1 MPARWQAFVFP
12 NRHLAM
18 KKIKNKATKAVL
30 KAEEKFDLLSFQL
43 RRKLNMIGPLHITT
57 YRSYGT
63 PTRLYVKGRVLVDK
77 GIAVSEADDT
87 LWENLMNMYRRFNS
101 SEIPGARVQ
110 LCLENQVH
118 EITTDVEGY
127 FVLNLAPEKP
137 LVLDDIWHTIDV
149 KLVEAPVA
157 FEGEVTAKAH
167 VLVPPPDAEY
177 GIISDI
183 DDTIV
188 RTGATS
194 MLQTGRNVLLNNAHT
209 RIPFHG
215 VSSFYKSLQLG
226 RNGKR
231 NNPFFYVS
239 SSPWNNYDLL
249 YHFLELN
256 EIPQGPL
263 LLRDFGIDE
272 NKLGHSDHMSHKYK
286 EIENI
291 LITYPKLNFILIG
304 DSGQQDAEIYSE
316 VVKKHPGRVM
326 AIYIRDVN
334 IEKHTKK
341 VMKIFDELKESG
353 EVEMVLVKETLE
365 AAEHAAE
372 CGYIFTEELPEI
384 AKETEIDAS
393 GDEEA

>member
-1 MPARWQAFVFP
+1 
-12 NRHLAM
+12 M
-18 KKIKNKATKAVL
+18 KKIKNTAVKAVL
-30 KAEEKFDLLSFQL
+30 KAEEKFDILSFQL
-43 RRKLNMIGPLHITT
+43 RGKLNMFGPLHIMT

-77 GIAVSEADDT
+77 GITLSEADDT

-101 SEIPGARVQ
+101 NEIPGARVQ
-110 LCLENQVH
+110 LCLENQEH

-137 LVLDDIWHTIDV
+137 LGLEDIWHTIDV
-149 KLVEAPVA
+149 KLIESPVA

-188 RTGATS
+188 RTGATDL
-194 MLQTGRNVLLNNAHT
+194 LQTGRNVLLNNAHS

-239 SSPWNNYDLL
+239 SSPWNTYDLL

-272 NKLGHSDHMSHKYK
+272 SKLGSSDHMSHKYK

-291 LITYPKLNFILIG
+291 LITYPNLNFILIG
-304 DSGQQDAEIYSE
+304 DSGQQDAEIYSKI
-316 VVKKHPGRVM
+316 VQNHPSRIM

-334 IEKHTKK
+334 IEKHATK
-341 VMKIFDELKESG
+341 VVTIFDELKQSG
-353 EVEMVLVKETLE
+353 KVEMVLVKETLE
-365 AAEHAAE
+365 AAEHAAK
-372 CGYIFTEELPEI
+372 CGYIFSEELPEI
-384 AKETEIDAS
+384 AKETEIDAE
-393 GDEEA
+393 GDKGVLSSES

>member
-1 MPARWQAFVFP
+1 
-12 NRHLAM
+12 M
-18 KKIKNKATKAVL
+18 KKIKAKLASSIL
-30 KAEEKFDLLSFQL
+30 KAEEKIDFLTF
-43 RRKLNMIGPLHITT
+43 KLKDKLWQNRPLQIVT

-63 PTRLYVKGRVLVDK
+63 PERLYVKGRVLVDK
-77 GIAVSEADDT
+77 GILQSEET
-87 LWENLMNMYRRFNS
+87 HTTWENLLNMYRRFES
-101 SEIPGARVQ
+101 DEIPNARVQ
-110 LCLENQVH
+110 LTLQEQPH

-127 FVLNLAPEKP
+127 FVLNIEPHTP
-137 LVLDDIWHTIDV
+137 LELEDIWHPIDLEL
-149 KLVEAPVA
+149 KEAPVKG
-157 FEGEVTAKAH
+157 FEPGIKETAY

-194 MLQTGRNVLLNNAHT
+194 LLETGRNVLLNNAHT

-215 VSSFYKSLQLG
+215 VSQFYKSLQLG

-256 EIPQGPL
+256 EIPEGPL

-272 NKLGHSDHMSHKYK
+272 TKLGHSDHMSHKYK

-304 DSGQQDAEIYSE
+304 DSGQQDAAIYRE
-316 VVKKHPGRVM
+316 VVLKHPGRIM
-326 AIYIRDVN
+326 AIYIRDVA
-334 IEKHTKK
+334 IAKHTQK
-341 VMKIFDELKESG
+341 VEKIFDELKADG
-353 EVEMVLVKETLE
+353 EVEMLLVKDTAA
-365 AAEHAAE
+365 AAEHAAK
-372 CGYIFTEELPEI
+372 CGFIFTEKV
-384 AKETEIDAS
+384 KEVEKEAEVDEA
-393 GDEEA
+393 GDEE

>member
-1 MPARWQAFVFP
+1 MKNIKKQA
-12 NRHLAM
+12 A
-18 KKIKNKATKAVL
+18 KAIL
-30 KAEEKFDLLSFQL
+30 KAEEKLDLYTF
-43 RRKLNMIGPLHITT
+43 KLKDKLGMNKPLQIVT

-63 PTRLYVKGRVLVDK
+63 PERLYVKGRVLRDK
-77 GIAVSEADDT
+77 GITQSEQEDT
-87 LWENLMNMYRRFNS
+87 TWENILNMYRRFES
-101 SEIPGARVQ
+101 DEIPNAQVQ
-110 LCLENQVH
+110 LSLQGVRQ
-118 EITTDVEGY
+118 EIYTDAEGY
-127 FVLNLAPEKP
+127 FVMNLQPKNP
-137 LVLDDIWHTIDV
+137 LQLDDIWHEIEIE
-149 KLVEAPVA
+149 LAAAPVKN
-157 FEGEVTAKAH
+157 FEPGIKETAH

-188 RTGATS
+188 RTGATNL
-194 MLQTGRNVLLNNAHT
+194 LQSGKNILLNNAHS

-215 VSSFYKSLQLG
+215 VSKFYKSLQLG

-272 NKLGHSDHMSHKYK
+272 KKFLHSDHMSHKFK

-291 LITYPKLNFILIG
+291 LLTYPHLNFVLIG
-304 DSGQQDAEIYSE
+304 DSGQADADIYKE
-316 VVKKHPGRVM
+316 VVAKYPGRIM

-334 IEKHTKK
+334 ITKRTK
-341 VMKIFDELKESG
+341 AVTKIADDLKESS
-353 EVEMVLVKETLE
+353 VDLVLVKETG
-365 AAEHAAE
+365 AAAAHAAE
-372 CGYIFTEELPEI
+372 NGFIFTEEV
-384 AKETEIDAS
+384 AKVE
-393 GDEEA
+393 EEAELDEACDE

>member
-1 MPARWQAFVFP
+1 
-12 NRHLAM
+12 M
-18 KKIKNKATKAVL
+18 KKIKKRITETIL
-30 KAEEKFDLLSFQL
+30 KGEEKLDLLTFQL
-43 RRKLNMIGPLHITT
+43 KNKLKLNRPLQIVT

-63 PTRLYVKGRVLVDK
+63 PDRLYVKGRVLVDK
-77 GIAVSEADDT
+77 GIRQSEETDT
-87 LWENLMNMYRRFNS
+87 TWENLLNMYRRFES
-101 SEIPGARVQ
+101 DEIPNARVQ
-110 LCLENQVH
+110 LCLQNQLH

-127 FVLNLAPEKP
+127 FVLNLKPETP
-137 LVLDDIWHTIDV
+137 LHLQDIWHPIDV
-149 KLVEAPVA
+149 ELIEAPVHR
-157 FEGEVTAKAH
+157 FEPGITETAY

-194 MLQTGRNVLLNNAHT
+194 LLQTGRSVLLNNAHS

-215 VSSFYKSLQLG
+215 VSQFYKTLQLG

-272 NKLGHSDHMSHKYK
+272 TKLGHSDHMSHKYK

-291 LITYPKLNFILIG
+291 LITYPHLDFILIG
-304 DSGQQDAEIYSE
+304 DSGQQDAPIYHE
-316 VVKKHPGRVM
+316 VVKNHPGRIM

-334 IEKHTKK
+334 IAKRTQAVTK
-341 VMKIFDELKESG
+341 IADELKAGG
-353 EVEMVLVKETLE
+353 EVEMVLVKDT
-365 AAEHAAE
+365 AAAAAHAAE
-372 CGYIFTEELPEI
+372 KGYILTEEVQEVE
-384 AKETEIDAS
+384 KEAEL
-393 GDEEA
+393 DEENDPE

>member
-1 MPARWQAFVFP
+1 
-12 NRHLAM
+12 M
-18 KKIKNKATKAVL
+18 KEKAIRTIL
-30 KAEEKFDLLSFQL
+30 KAEEKIDYLTFELKNRLG
-43 RRKLNMIGPLHITT
+43 LNRPLHIVT

-63 PTRLYVKGRVLVDK
+63 PNRLYVKGRVMVNK
-77 GIAVSEADDT
+77 NITRSEENDT
-87 LWENLMNMYRRFNS
+87 LWENILNMYRRFES
-101 SEIPGARVQ
+101 DEIPNARVQ
-110 LCLENQVH
+110 LTQEGQQH
-118 EITTDVEGY
+118 EITTDGEGY
-127 FVLNLAPEKP
+127 FVLNIEPTVP
-137 LVLDDIWHTIDV
+137 LQLDDIWHKIDI
-149 KLVEAPVA
+149 KLIDAPVK
-157 FEGEVTAKAH
+157 FEGEVSEPAY

-194 MLQTGRNVLLNNAHT
+194 LLETGRNVLLNNAHT

-215 VSSFYKSLQLG
+215 VSQFYRSLQLG

-239 SSPWNNYDLL
+239 SSPWNTYDLL
-249 YHFLELN
+249 YHYLELN

-272 NKLGHSDHMSHKYK
+272 QKFGSSDHMSHKYK
-286 EIENI
+286 EIANL

-304 DSGQQDAEIYSE
+304 DSGQQDAQIYSE
-316 VVKKHPGRVM
+316 VVKNHPGRIM

-334 IEKHTKK
+334 IEARTKA
-341 VMKIFDELKESG
+341 VTTIADELKVGG
-353 EVEMVLVKETLE
+353 EVEMLLVKDTTA

-372 CGYIFTEELPEI
+372 NGFIFSEQVQEVK
-384 AKETEIDAS
+384 KEVEIDEE
-393 GDEEA
+393 GDV

>member
-1 MPARWQAFVFP
+1 
-12 NRHLAM
+12 M
-18 KKIKNKATKAVL
+18 KKIKNTAAKAVL
-30 KAEEKFDLLSFQL
+30 KAEEKFDTLTFNL
-43 RRKLNMIGPLHITT
+43 RRKLNMFGPLHIVT

-63 PTRLYVKGRVLVDK
+63 PNRLYVKGRVLVDK
-77 GIAVSEADDT
+77 KIKLSEADDT
-87 LWENLMNMYRRFNS
+87 LWENILNMYKRFNS
-101 SEIPGARVQ
+101 REIPGARVELQ
-110 LCLENQVH
+110 LEDQQH

-127 FVLNLAPEKP
+127 FVMNLAPEKP
-137 LVLDDIWHTIDV
+137 LELDDIWHMIDV
-149 KLVEAPVA
+149 KLTESPVE
-157 FEGEVTAKAH
+157 FEGDVTAKAY

-188 RTGATS
+188 RTGATNL
-194 MLQTGRNVLLNNAHT
+194 LQTGRTVLLNNAHT

-239 SSPWNNYDLL
+239 SSPWNTYDLL

-263 LLRDFGIDE
+263 LLRDFGLDE
-272 NKLGHSDHMSHKYK
+272 NKLGASDHMSHKYH

-291 LITYPKLNFILIG
+291 LITYPQLNFILIG
-304 DSGQQDAEIYSE
+304 DSGQQDAEIYAE
-316 VVKKHPGRVM
+316 VVKNYPGRIL

-334 IEKHTKK
+334 IAKHTTK
-341 VMKIFDELKESG
+341 VVTIFDSLKASG

-365 AAEHAAE
+365 AAEHAARF
-372 CGYIFTEELPEI
+372 GYIFKEELPEI
-384 AKETEIDAS
+384 AKETEIDAA
-393 GDEEA
+393 GDDGDN

>member
-1 MPARWQAFVFP
+1 
-12 NRHLAM
+12 M
-18 KKIKNKATKAVL
+18 KNLKNKAAKGIL
-30 KAEEKFDLLSFQL
+30 KAEDKIDYLTFELKNRLGMN
-43 RRKLNMIGPLHITT
+43 RPLQIVT

-77 GIAVSEADDT
+77 GIRRSEENDT
-87 LWENLMNMYRRFNS
+87 LWENLLNMYRRFESDEVPN
-101 SEIPGARVQ
+101 ARVQ
-110 LCLENQVH
+110 LTLQGQQH

-127 FVLNLAPEKP
+127 FVLNIEPKEP
-137 LVLDDIWHTIDV
+137 LQLEDIWHPIDIKLIDAPM
-149 KLVEAPVA
+149 KLVEEVCETA
-157 FEGEVTAKAH
+157 F

-194 MLQTGRNVLLNNAHT
+194 LLETGRNVLLNNAHS

-215 VSSFYKSLQLG
+215 VSQFYRSLQLG

-249 YHFLELN
+249 FHFLELN

-291 LITYPKLNFILIG
+291 LITYPKLDFILIG
-304 DSGQQDAEIYSE
+304 DSGQQDPVIYRE
-316 VVKKHPGRVM
+316 VVKNHPGRIM

-334 IEKHTKK
+334 IADRAKAVTT
-341 VMKIFDELKESG
+341 IADELKRQG
-353 EVEMVLVKETLE
+353 EVEMVLVKDTAA
-365 AAEHAAE
+365 AAEHAADS
-372 CGYIFTEELPEI
+372 GFIFTEEVQEVSREAELDE
-384 AKETEIDAS
+384 K
-393 GDEEA
+393 GDK

>member
-1 MPARWQAFVFP
+1 
-12 NRHLAM
+12 M
-18 KKIKNKATKAVL
+18 KKIKNVTGKAML
-30 KAEEKFDLLSFQL
+30 KAEKTFDTLAFQL
-43 RRKLNMIGPLHITT
+43 RRKLNLFGPLHIMA

-77 GIAVSEADDT
+77 GIAVSEKDDR
-87 LWENLMNMYRRFNS
+87 LWDNLLNMYKRFNS
-101 SEIPGARVQ
+101 REIPGARVE
-110 LCLENQVH
+110 LCLENQKH
-118 EITTDVEGY
+118 EITTDEEGY

-137 LVLDDIWHTIDV
+137 IELDDIWHTIDIE
-149 KLVEAPVA
+149 LTDSPVPS
-157 FEGEVTAKAH
+157 EGEVKTKAY

-188 RTGATS
+188 RTGATN
-194 MLQTGRNVLLNNAHT
+194 LLLTGRNVLLNNAHT

-239 SSPWNNYDLL
+239 SSPWNTYDLL

-263 LLRDFGIDE
+263 LLRDFGLDE
-272 NKLGHSDHMSHKYK
+272 NKLGSSDHMSHKFK

-291 LITYPKLNFILIG
+291 LITYPTLNFILIG
-304 DSGQQDAEIYSE
+304 DSGQQDAEIYAE
-316 VVKKHPGRVM
+316 VVRKYPGRVL

-334 IEKHTKK
+334 IEKHTRK
-341 VMKIFDELKESG
+341 VVTIFDEFKESG

-365 AAEHAAE
+365 AAEHAAQ
-372 CGYIFTEELPEI
+372 CGYIYTEELPEI
-384 AKETEIDAS
+384 AKETQLDEA
-393 GDEEA
+393 GDEGV

>member
-1 MPARWQAFVFP
+1 
-12 NRHLAM
+12 M
-18 KKIKNKATKAVL
+18 KNLKDKGTKAIL
-30 KAEEKFDLLSFQL
+30 KAEEKLDMLTF
-43 RRKLNMIGPLHITT
+43 KLKSRLGMMHPLQIVP

-63 PTRLYVKGRVLVDK
+63 PERLYVKGRVLKDK
-77 GIAVSEADDT
+77 GITKSEEQDT
-87 LWENLMNMYRRFNS
+87 LWENLLNMYRRFETDEVPN
-101 SEIPGARVQ
+101 ARVQ
-110 LCLENQVH
+110 LCFNNQFH

-127 FVLNLAPEKP
+127 FVLNLAPETP
-137 LVLDDIWHTIDV
+137 LVLDDIWHTIEL
-149 KLVEAPVA
+149 KLIDAPV
-157 FEGEVTAKAH
+157 ELKEEVTATAH

-183 DDTIV
+183 DDTIM

-194 MLQTGRNVLLNNAHT
+194 LLESGRNVLLNNAHT

-215 VSSFYKSLQLG
+215 VSQFYKSLQLG

-272 NKLGHSDHMSHKYK
+272 TKLGHSDHMSHKYK

-291 LITYPKLNFILIG
+291 LITYPKLDFILIG
-304 DSGQQDAEIYSE
+304 DSGQQDAAIYSE
-316 VVKKHPGRVM
+316 VVKKHPGRIM

-334 IEKHTKK
+334 IEKHTRK
-341 VMKIFDELKESG
+341 VVSIADELKKGGG
-353 EVEMVLVKETLE
+353 EVEMLLVKETAE
-365 AAEHAAE
+365 AAKHAA
-372 CGYIFTEELPEI
+372 GNGFIFVEEV
-384 AKETEIDAS
+384 KEVEKEVEIDEA
-393 GDEEA
+393 GDQ

>member
-1 MPARWQAFVFP
+1 MFLTYTAKS
-12 NRHLAM
+12 M
-18 KKIKNKATKAVL
+18 KKIKNTAAKAVL
-30 KAEEKFDLLSFQL
+30 KAEEKFDTLTFNL
-43 RRKLNMIGPLHITT
+43 RRKLNMFGPLHIMT

-77 GIAVSEADDT
+77 GITVSEENDT
-87 LWENLMNMYRRFNS
+87 MWENILNMYKRFNS
-101 SEIPGARVQ
+101 REIPGARVE
-110 LCLENQVH
+110 LCLEDQKH

-137 LVLDDIWHTIDV
+137 LVLDDIWHTINVTLIDSP
-149 KLVEAPVA
+149 VE
-157 FEGEVTAKAH
+157 FEGPIKAQAH

-188 RTGATS
+188 RTGATN
-194 MLQTGRNVLLNNAHT
+194 MLQTGRNVLLNNAHS

-239 SSPWNNYDLL
+239 SSPWNTYDLL

-263 LLRDFGIDE
+263 LLRDFGLDE
-272 NKLGHSDHMSHKYK
+272 NKLGASDHMSHKYK

-291 LITYPKLNFILIG
+291 LITYPQLNFILIG
-304 DSGQQDAEIYSE
+304 DSGQQDAEIYAE
-316 VVKKHPGRVM
+316 VVRKHPGRIM
-326 AIYIRDVN
+326 AIYIRDVK
-334 IEKHTKK
+334 IEKHTTK
-341 VMKIFDELKESG
+341 VVKIFDEFKEAG

-365 AAEHAAE
+365 AAEHAAKQ
-372 CGYIFTEELPEI
+372 GYIFNEELPEI
-384 AKETEIDAS
+384 ARETEVDAA
-393 GDEEA
+393 GDEEI

>member
-1 MPARWQAFVFP
+1 
-12 NRHLAM
+12 M
-18 KKIKNKATKAVL
+18 KNLKQTGAKAIL
-30 KAEEKFDLLSFQL
+30 KAEEKVDMLTFKLK
-43 RRKLNMIGPLHITT
+43 RKLNMMQPLQIVP

-63 PTRLYVKGRVLVDK
+63 PTRLYVKGRVLKDK
-77 GIAVSEADDT
+77 GIRHSEENDT
-87 LWENLMNMYRRFNS
+87 LWENLMNMYRRFESDEVPN
-101 SEIPGARVQ
+101 ARVQ
-110 LCLENQVH
+110 LCFNNQYH
-118 EITTDVEGY
+118 EITSDAEGY

-137 LVLDDIWHTIDV
+137 LELQDIWHTIEL
-149 KLVEAPVA
+149 KLIDAPVDLPEEIKA
-157 FEGEVTAKAH
+157 TAH

-177 GIISDI
+177 GVISDI
-183 DDTIV
+183 DDTIM

-194 MLQTGRNVLLNNAHT
+194 LLESGRNVLLNNAHT

-215 VSSFYKSLQLG
+215 VSQFYKSLQLG

-272 NKLGHSDHMSHKYK
+272 TKLGHSDHMSHKYK

-291 LITYPKLNFILIG
+291 LITYPELDFILIG
-304 DSGQQDAEIYSE
+304 DSGQQDAAIYSE
-316 VVKKHPGRVM
+316 VVKNHPGRIMV
-326 AIYIRDVN
+326 IYIRDVA

-341 VMKIFDELKESG
+341 VVGIADELKKG
-353 EVEMVLVKETLE
+353 GGDVEMLLVKETTE
-365 AAEHAAE
+365 AAEHAASK
-372 CGYIFTEELPEI
+372 GFIFVEEV
-384 AKETEIDAS
+384 KEVE
-393 GDEEA
+393 EEAKVDEAGDK

>member
-1 MPARWQAFVFP
+1 
-12 NRHLAM
+12 M
-18 KKIKNKATKAVL
+18 KNVKDKLTKTIL
-30 KAEEKFDLLSFQL
+30 KAEEKLDFLTFKLKDKL
-43 RRKLNMIGPLHITT
+43 RLNKPLQIMT

-63 PTRLYVKGRVLVDK
+63 PERLYVKGRVLVDK
-77 GIAVSEADDT
+77 GITQSEEQDT
-87 LWENLMNMYRRFNS
+87 TWENILNMYRRFES
-101 SEIPGARVQ
+101 DEIPNARVQ
-110 LCLENQVH
+110 LTLQQQRH
-118 EITTDVEGY
+118 EITTDAEGY
-127 FVLNLAPEKP
+127 FVLNIEPKTP
-137 LVLDDIWHTIDV
+137 LQLDDIWHEIE
-149 KLVEAPVA
+149 LELIEAPVKTFEPGVTESA
-157 FEGEVTAKAH
+157 F

-188 RTGATS
+188 RTGATNLLES
-194 MLQTGRNVLLNNAHT
+194 GKNILLNNAHS

-215 VSSFYKSLQLG
+215 VSQFYKSLQLG

-272 NKLGHSDHMSHKYK
+272 TKLGHSDHMSHKYK

-304 DSGQQDAEIYSE
+304 DSGQQDANIYRE
-316 VVKKHPGRVM
+316 VVKNYPGRIM
-326 AIYIRDVN
+326 AIYIRDVA
-334 IEKHTKK
+334 IAKHTKK
-341 VMKIFDELKESG
+341 VETIADELKTGG
-353 EVEMVLVKETLE
+353 EVEMLLVKDTTA
-365 AAEHAAE
+365 AAEHAAS
-372 CGYIFTEELPEI
+372 CGFIFTEEVKEV
-384 AKETEIDAS
+384 AKEAEV
-393 GDEEA
+393 DEEGDV

>member
-1 MPARWQAFVFP
+1 
-12 NRHLAM
+12 M
-18 KKIKNKATKAVL
+18 KNIKKAAAKPIL
-30 KAEEKFDLLSFQL
+30 KAEEKIDYLMFELKN
-43 RRKLNMIGPLHITT
+43 KLGLNRPLHIVT

-63 PTRLYVKGRVLVDK
+63 PSRLYVKGRVLVNK
-77 GIAVSEADDT
+77 GITRAEDNDT
-87 LWENLMNMYRRFNS
+87 LWENLLNMYRRFES
-101 SEIPGARVQ
+101 DEIPNALVELNLQGQR
-110 LCLENQVH
+110 H
-118 EITTDVEGY
+118 EILTDVEGY
-127 FVLNLAPEKP
+127 FTINIEPKVP
-137 LVLDDIWHTIDV
+137 LELEDIWHPIDI
-149 KLVEAPVA
+149 KLIEAPVK
-157 FEGEVTAKAH
+157 FESDVSEPAY

-194 MLQTGRNVLLNNAHT
+194 LLETGRNVLLNNAHT

-215 VSSFYKSLQLG
+215 VSQFYRSLQLG

-239 SSPWNNYDLL
+239 SSPWNTYDLL

-272 NKLGHSDHMSHKYK
+272 KKFLSSDHMSHKYK

-291 LITYPKLNFILIG
+291 LLTYPTLNFILIG
-304 DSGQQDAEIYSE
+304 DSGQQDAPIYKE
-316 VVKKHPGRVM
+316 VVQNHPGRIM

-334 IEKHTKK
+334 IEARTKA
-341 VMKIFDELKESG
+341 VTTIADELKVSG
-353 EVEMVLVKETLE
+353 EVEMVVVKDTAA
-365 AAEHAAE
+365 AAEHAADR
-372 CGYIFTEELPEI
+372 GFIFSEEVPEI
-384 AKETEIDAS
+384 KRDVAIDEA
-393 GDEEA
+393 GDK

>member
-1 MPARWQAFVFP
+1 
-12 NRHLAM
+12 M
-18 KKIKNKATKAVL
+18 KKIKDKAIKGVL
-30 KAEEKFDLLSFQL
+30 KAEEKFDTLSFKL
-43 RRKLNMIGPLHITT
+43 RRKLGMIGPLHIVT

-63 PTRLYVKGRVLVDK
+63 PNRLYVKGRVLEDK
-77 GIAVSEADDT
+77 GITVSEENDT
-87 LWENLMNMYRRFNS
+87 LWENLLNMYRRFQS
-101 SEIPGARVQ
+101 SEIPNARVQ

-127 FVLNLAPEKP
+127 FVLNLEPKKP
-137 LVLDDIWHTIDV
+137 LVLEDIWHTIDV
-149 KLVEAPVA
+149 KLVDAPL
-157 FEGEVTAKAH
+157 EYDGEITAKAH

-194 MLQTGRNVLLNNAHT
+194 MLETGRNVLLNNAHS

-272 NKLGHSDHMSHKYK
+272 SKLGHSDHMSHKYK

-304 DSGQQDAEIYSE
+304 DSGQQDAAIYRE
-316 VVKKHPGRVM
+316 VVKKHPGRIM
-326 AIYIRDVN
+326 SIYIRDVN
-334 IEKHTKK
+334 IEKHTQK
-341 VMKIFDELKESG
+341 VEKIVDELKADG
-353 EVEMVLVKETLE
+353 KVEMVLVKQTLE
-365 AAEHAAE
+365 AAEHAAK

-384 AKETEIDAS
+384 ARETKIDNE
-393 GDEEA
+393 GDK